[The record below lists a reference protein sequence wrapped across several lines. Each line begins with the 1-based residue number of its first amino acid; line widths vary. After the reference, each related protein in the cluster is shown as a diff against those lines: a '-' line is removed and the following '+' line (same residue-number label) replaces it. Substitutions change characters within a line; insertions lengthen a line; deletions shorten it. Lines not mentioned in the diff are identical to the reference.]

1 METIVLIVQLMINGL
16 QIGLLYALVA
26 IGLTLIWGVMD
37 IINFAHGEFLVVAM
51 YIGFWTYALFGV
63 CPILS
68 LPLALILL
76 GALGWIVYRFAIARV
91 LKSEN
96 LLSQIVVTFGI
107 SIFLQNLFLFLFSGD
122 YRSIANDPWIKGN
135 LNLGRI
141 YLSIPELT
149 ISILSLFI
157 ILLVHLFINKTKTG
171 KAILATA
178 LDRETAQ
185 LMGIDTDLMNRIT
198 FMIGIACLGVA
209 GVLLPITTHVSPYS
223 GFFFAVLAFTIV
235 ALGGFGSIMGT
246 ILAGIIVGQVQ
257 SFGGFLVEPA
267 YKYLCVFIL
276 YLFILVIKPKGL
288 FGW

>member
-1 METIVLIVQLMINGL
+1 METIILIVQLMINGL
-16 QIGLLYALVA
+16 QTGLLYALVA
-26 IGLTLIWGVMD
+26 IGLTLIWGVTD
-37 IINFAHGEFLVVAM
+37 IINFAHGEFLVIAM
-51 YIGFWTYALFGV
+51 YIGFWTYALWGV

-68 LPLALILL
+68 LPVALLLL
-76 GALGWIVYRFAIARV
+76 GALGWLVYRFAIARV

-107 SIFLQNLFLFLFSGD
+107 SVFLQNLFLFLFSGD
-122 YRSIANDPWIKGN
+122 YRSIPNDPWIKGN
-135 LNLGRI
+135 LTIGRI
-141 YLSIPELT
+141 NVNVPELT
-149 ISILSLFI
+149 ISIISLLI
-157 ILLVHLFINKTKTG
+157 ILLIHLFINKTKTG

-185 LMGIDTDLMNRIT
+185 LMGINTDRMNQVT
-198 FMIGIACLGVA
+198 FVIGIACLGIS
-209 GVLLPITTHVSPYS
+209 GILLPIMTHVSPYS
-223 GFFFAVLAFTIV
+223 GFLFAVLAFTIV
-235 ALGGFGSIMGT
+235 ALGGFGSITGT

-276 YLFILVIKPKGL
+276 YLVILVIKPRGL